1 MIPVT
6 ELRYFADTQ
15 PAYRIL
21 KPWWDV
27 LTDYLAIVMLMIAV
41 FGGTLQVSQDKMV
54 CLPCVHACE
63 CTCTHDA
70 STARECNASSRLGPE
85 QLTASAQHAGPLRA
99 PAEGPTATAASA
111 TAASAD
117 DDDDDGSNPSP
128 GPGAEADPDSN
139 TIPGAFPTPA
149 SGGQPGGPR
158 AGAAPPSAQAV
169 VARPGP
175 QAVKTELDR
184 HQYFYID
191 AVCYEKQLHWYAKY
205 FPYLVLLHTL
215 LLLVLSNFWF
225 KYPKTS
231 SKIEH
236 FVAILG
242 KCFDSPWTTRAL
254 SETVATESSSPHAG
268 NGGGTPRA
276 HTLSPSSMSYQ
287 AGGGGGSNFGAMP
300 PGAGFNPKPPLP
312 PPPHSQM
319 SAASAAAAP
328 PPSYRASDDV
338 EARAPM
344 LAHSP
349 TSSVHQRKVAQHGA
363 PGRAHNGTQGHDE
376 AQAQNVNF
384 QNQAMAAAALAAS
397 AASVDVLGS
406 LDKKEAEQAKAIFEK
421 VKKLRAHIEES
432 DVIYRSYMSQTLCKS
447 LELVCV
453 LAYSLRC
460 VREINFDVM
469 CSAPDIIHLTGYG
482 TFCCAHPLATLFKI
496 LASFYLAVTLF
507 YLLVCLHT
515 VVWMVRRSLR
525 NYSFEHAREESSYS
539 DIPDVRNDF
548 AFLLHLTDQYDRLYA
563 KRFAVFLSEVSEKK
577 LRQFN
582 LDQEWSREKLQAKIT
597 RNAQDRTELHLF
609 MLSGLPD
616 AVFELSELQVLKL
629 ELIPDVMIPSSVAHL
644 THLRELWLYHT
655 PARIDMA
662 ALAFLREN
670 LRSLHLKFTDV
681 KEIPGWMYSLRSL
694 EELHLTGNLSDEHNK
709 FISLDGLR
717 ELRRLRT
724 LRIKSNLSK
733 VPQVIVDVGSQLQK
747 LSINNEGSKLVVLS
761 SLKKMGNLCEL
772 ELSRCDLERI
782 PHAIF
787 SLTNLQE
794 LDLKEN
800 NLKTVEEIISFQH
813 LHRLSCLRLWY
824 NQIAYLPIQIGL
836 LSGLERLYLNRNK
849 LQSIP
854 AQLSCCRR
862 LRHLELSRNLLT
874 EIPREIRGLAS
885 LQHLALTGNKIEAL
899 PLELFECRRLRV
911 LMLGH
916 NALTC
921 LPPGIGALTSLS
933 LLELTGNPLEGLPA
947 ELGLCP
953 ALRRA
958 GLLVEP
964 ELLASLPADVSQHLH
979 APPGTAYRAGSEP
992 YHGGGNGGGGA
1003 AVRGESGGGDGQSD
1017 ARRGAGGES
1026 AAEETERRGG
1036 EGEAFDDDGGGR
1048 ASEAFRGGGDGVSQ
1062 DKAPASGGGGKGV

>member
-1 MIPVT
+1 MPGV
-6 ELRYFADTQ
+6 
-15 PAYRIL
+15 
-21 KPWWDV
+21 
-27 LTDYLAIVMLMIAV
+27 AV
-41 FGGTLQVSQDKMV
+41 V
-54 CLPCVHACE
+54 
-63 CTCTHDA
+63 
-70 STARECNASSRLGPE
+70 
-85 QLTASAQHAGPLRA
+85 
-99 PAEGPTATAASA
+99 
-111 TAASAD
+111 
-117 DDDDDGSNPSP
+117 DGSFVC
-128 GPGAEADPDSN
+128 GFLRTGVV
-139 TIPGAFPTPA
+139 TVPA
-149 SGGQPGGPR
+149 
-158 AGAAPPSAQAV
+158 
-169 VARPGP
+169 
-175 QAVKTELDR
+175 
-184 HQYFYID
+184 
-191 AVCYEKQLHWYAKY
+191 
-205 FPYLVLLHTL
+205 
-215 LLLVLSNFWF
+215 
-225 KYPKTS
+225 
-231 SKIEH
+231 
-236 FVAILG
+236 
-242 KCFDSPWTTRAL
+242 
-254 SETVATESSSPHAG
+254 
-268 NGGGTPRA
+268 
-276 HTLSPSSMSYQ
+276 
-287 AGGGGGSNFGAMP
+287 
-300 PGAGFNPKPPLP
+300 
-312 PPPHSQM
+312 
-319 SAASAAAAP
+319 
-328 PPSYRASDDV
+328 
-338 EARAPM
+338 
-344 LAHSP
+344 
-349 TSSVHQRKVAQHGA
+349 
-363 PGRAHNGTQGHDE
+363 
-376 AQAQNVNF
+376 
-384 QNQAMAAAALAAS
+384 
-397 AASVDVLGS
+397 
-406 LDKKEAEQAKAIFEK
+406 
-421 VKKLRAHIEES
+421 
-432 DVIYRSYMSQTLCKS
+432 
-447 LELVCV
+447 
-453 LAYSLRC
+453 C
-460 VREINFDVM
+460 VR
-469 CSAPDIIHLTGYG
+469 P
-482 TFCCAHPLATLFKI
+482 
-496 LASFYLAVTLF
+496 
-507 YLLVCLHT
+507 
-515 VVWMVRRSLR
+515 
-525 NYSFEHAREESSYS
+525 
-539 DIPDVRNDF
+539 
-548 AFLLHLTDQYDRLYA
+548 
-563 KRFAVFLSEVSEKK
+563 
-577 LRQFN
+577 
-582 LDQEWSREKLQAKIT
+582 
-597 RNAQDRTELHLF
+597 
-609 MLSGLPD
+609 GLPD

-733 VPQVIVDVGSQLQK
+733 VPQVIVDVGQQLQK

-874 EIPREIRGLAS
+874 EIPREIRGLTS

-1036 EGEAFDDDGGGR
+1036 EGEAFDDVGGGR

-1062 DKAPASGGGGKGV
+1062 DKAPAGGGGGKAV

>member
-1 MIPVT
+1 
-6 ELRYFADTQ
+6 
-15 PAYRIL
+15 
-21 KPWWDV
+21 
-27 LTDYLAIVMLMIAV
+27 
-41 FGGTLQVSQDKMV
+41 
-54 CLPCVHACE
+54 
-63 CTCTHDA
+63 
-70 STARECNASSRLGPE
+70 
-85 QLTASAQHAGPLRA
+85 
-99 PAEGPTATAASA
+99 
-111 TAASAD
+111 
-117 DDDDDGSNPSP
+117 
-128 GPGAEADPDSN
+128 
-139 TIPGAFPTPA
+139 
-149 SGGQPGGPR
+149 
-158 AGAAPPSAQAV
+158 
-169 VARPGP
+169 
-175 QAVKTELDR
+175 
-184 HQYFYID
+184 
-191 AVCYEKQLHWYAKY
+191 
-205 FPYLVLLHTL
+205 
-215 LLLVLSNFWF
+215 
-225 KYPKTS
+225 
-231 SKIEH
+231 
-236 FVAILG
+236 
-242 KCFDSPWTTRAL
+242 
-254 SETVATESSSPHAG
+254 
-268 NGGGTPRA
+268 
-276 HTLSPSSMSYQ
+276 
-287 AGGGGGSNFGAMP
+287 
-300 PGAGFNPKPPLP
+300 
-312 PPPHSQM
+312 
-319 SAASAAAAP
+319 
-328 PPSYRASDDV
+328 
-338 EARAPM
+338 
-344 LAHSP
+344 
-349 TSSVHQRKVAQHGA
+349 
-363 PGRAHNGTQGHDE
+363 
-376 AQAQNVNF
+376 
-384 QNQAMAAAALAAS
+384 
-397 AASVDVLGS
+397 GS

-525 NYSFEHAREESSYS
+525 GYSFEHAREESSYS

-733 VPQVIVDVGSQLQK
+733 VPQSIFYVERHMDKRSVASDGRKLRDVAITESIATTSE
-747 LSINNEGSKLVVLS
+747 LSPSRCSLCRAIISK
-761 SLKKMGNLCEL
+761 CEAL
-772 ELSRCDLERI
+772 ELL
-782 PHAIF
+782 
-787 SLTNLQE
+787 
-794 LDLKEN
+794 EN

-885 LQHLALTGNKIEAL
+885 LQHLALTGNK
-899 PLELFECRRLRV
+899 V
-911 LMLGH
+911 
-916 NALTC
+916 
-921 LPPGIGALTSLS
+921 
-933 LLELTGNPLEGLPA
+933 
-947 ELGLCP
+947 
-953 ALRRA
+953 
-958 GLLVEP
+958 
-964 ELLASLPADVSQHLH
+964 
-979 APPGTAYRAGSEP
+979 TA
-992 YHGGGNGGGGA
+992 
-1003 AVRGESGGGDGQSD
+1003 
-1017 ARRGAGGES
+1017 
-1026 AAEETERRGG
+1026 
-1036 EGEAFDDDGGGR
+1036 
-1048 ASEAFRGGGDGVSQ
+1048 
-1062 DKAPASGGGGKGV
+1062 